1 MPDRMSNG
9 EIEDVISSI
18 RKLVSGDE
26 ASNQTDA
33 EEERLVLTSKDLID
47 DVLPKD
53 PPLAEEGPLKLGE
66 AIAED
71 TDDALKAELAE
82 LEAQVFEEDPEP
94 AHVEDSPEPE
104 NVHEWEVTGDLPE
117 KAFEKSDD
125 EIVDAD
131 LAEVEAPDPPKA
143 EVLMFSRAARRRK
156 PEPEAET
163 PAEDVQTE
171 DEAKPVMPRSVRSK
185 SKILEELEAE
195 VENLAAE
202 PVEEAQ
208 DDSDDADI
216 VDEPLSLTGDD
227 KVSSD
232 EPEPEIEIN
241 GSLSEEEIR
250 ALVSKIIK
258 EELKGP
264 MGERITRNVRRLVR
278 REISQAL
285 SENEND

>member
-18 RKLVSGDE
+18 RKLVSGE
-26 ASNQTDA
+26 ETSNQTDT
-33 EEERLVLTSKDLID
+33 EEERLVLTSKELV
-47 DVLPKD
+47 DV
-53 PPLAEEGPLKLGE
+53 PPEDAPAAEEGPLKLGE
-66 AIAED
+66 AISED
-71 TDDALKAELAE
+71 ADDALKAQLAE
-82 LEAQVFEEDPEP
+82 LEAQVFEEDPTP
-94 AHVEDSPEPE
+94 SHVEDSTASED
-104 NVHEWEVTGDLPE
+104 VHEWEATDDLPQ
-117 KAFEKSDD
+117 KAFKKSDD

-156 PEPEAET
+156 SEPEAET

-171 DEAKPVMPRSVRSK
+171 DEPKPVMPRPVRSK

-202 PVEEAQ
+202 PVEEQ
-208 DDSDDADI
+208 QEDGDDTDT
-216 VDEPLSLTGDD
+216 VDEPLSLTEDD
-227 KVSSD
+227 KVSST

-250 ALVSKIIK
+250 ALVTKIIK

-285 SENEND
+285 SANEND